1 MTESKTQIF
10 RQSKTSNYS
19 MIHNQILRRNDI
31 SWKAKGIMCYILSLP
46 DDWVIYLE
54 ELSNHATDKITSFK
68 SGWKELQE
76 AGYVRRYPVKNEKGV
91 ITEWRTE
98 VREYVDISTTSPQ
111 SGYPLV
117 DDPLM
122 DKPLVENQPLL
133 STNNTNDLNILNTDN
148 TKTCQ
153 KYSDEHFR
161 LASLLHSNLKND
173 FKKEMEK
180 ADLDKWADTIRLM
193 EEQDERTI
201 QQIEYVLNWLP
212 TNDFYFKTIRSPKKL
227 REKIELIFVEIKN
240 EKEKKKNQQTKNHY
254 GKPLKT
260 EVVPKFIEQ
269 QEAQRKNKQQDSDTS
284 QVAQEELDE
293 RLASYLASKEAK
305 KKNGIE

>member
-19 MIHNQILRRNDI
+19 VIHNQILKRNDI

-46 DDWVIYLE
+46 DNWTIYLE
-54 ELSNHATDKITSFK
+54 ELMEHATDKKASFRT
-68 SGWKELQE
+68 GWNELKEKGYVERIPIRDEKGKIKEYQTIVRENVDMEVIHPHTDFQDADNQE
-76 AGYVRRYPVKNEKGV
+76 ADFQEA
-91 ITEWRTE
+91 
-98 VREYVDISTTSPQ
+98 
-111 SGYPLV
+111 
-117 DDPLM
+117 
-122 DKPLVENQPLL
+122 ENQPLL
-133 STNNTNDLNILNTDN
+133 STNNTKYLNIQNTNN

-227 REKIELIFVEIKN
+227 RDKIELIFVEIKS
-240 EKEKKKNQQTKNHY
+240 EKEKKKNQQTKNYY
-254 GKPLKT
+254 GKQVKT

-269 QEAQRKNKQQDSDTS
+269 QEAQRNTKQEASNDEQL
-284 QVAQEELDE
+284 AQEELDA
-293 RLASYLASKEAK
+293 RLASYLANKEANK
-305 KKNGIE
+305 QNGVE

>member
-1 MTESKTQIF
+1 MAESKTQIF

-19 MIHNQILRRNDI
+19 TIHNQILRRNDI

-76 AGYVRRYPVKNEKGV
+76 AGYVRRYPIKNEKGV

-111 SGYPLV
+111 SGFPLV
-117 DDPLM
+117 DEPLM
-122 DKPLVENQPLL
+122 DKPLVENQLLL
-133 STNNTNDLNILNTDN
+133 STNNTNNLNILNTDN

-161 LASLLHSNLKND
+161 LAALLHSNLKND

-180 ADLDKWADTIRLM
+180 ADLDKWADMIRLI
-193 EEQDERTI
+193 EEQDERTTE
-201 QQIEYVLNWLP
+201 QIEYILNWLP

-227 REKIELIFVEIKN
+227 REKFELIIVEIKN
-240 EKEKKKNQQTKNHY
+240 EKEKKKNQQTKNNY
-254 GKPLKT
+254 GKPVKT

-269 QEAQRKNKQQDSDTS
+269 QEAQRKNNQKDSSAS
-284 QVAQEELDE
+284 QIEQEKLDE
-293 RLASYLASKEAK
+293 RLASYLARKEAQ
-305 KKNGIE
+305 KKNSLE